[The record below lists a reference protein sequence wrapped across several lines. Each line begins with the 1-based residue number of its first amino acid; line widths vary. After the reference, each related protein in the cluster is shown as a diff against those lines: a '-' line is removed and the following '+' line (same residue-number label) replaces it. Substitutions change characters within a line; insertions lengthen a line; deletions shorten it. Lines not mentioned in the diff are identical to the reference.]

1 MRKIVVLLWWC
12 IWAGSLPAADYDHP
26 KHEIRAVWLTTI
38 FGLDWPTSPATNE
51 TERNRQKQELRTIL
65 DRLKEAH
72 FNTVFVQTR
81 LRGDVIYRSQIEPIS
96 AVFTGQCGKWPE
108 YDPLAFV
115 IDECHKRGMECH
127 AFFVTYPVG
136 SAKMV
141 KEQGRASVVKRHP
154 ELCIKHRGDWYLNP
168 GHPGT
173 SDYLLTLVKEV
184 VKNYDIDGIQFDY
197 IRYPEGAQ
205 FFPDKKTYQKY
216 GKGQSLENWRRD
228 NINRIIARAHDWVKK
243 TKPWV
248 QVSSSPLGKYSKR
261 QHPNA
266 RWTAYED
273 AYQDPRAW
281 LKAGK
286 QDMIVPMMYYQQQDF
301 YPFVNNWLEHSG
313 QRNMVVGLGA
323 YRLSKKEG
331 NWKLS
336 EITDQIRY
344 VRRQGVKGCAFF
356 RTQFVIKNEKG
367 LYNELKNRFFKYPA
381 QLPPLVWM
389 NEKDS
394 VPCAPQEIVVVREQE
409 RLKLS
414 WKGRSSDDYT
424 YTIYYSQS
432 DSIDMTKAQ
441 SILATGIRENVLYL
455 PIDRHEEKEYSFCVT
470 ASNRYRMESQ
480 PSRSTYYY
488 LSEYEK

>member
-1 MRKIVVLLWWC
+1 
-12 IWAGSLPAADYDHP
+12 
-26 KHEIRAVWLTTI
+26 
-38 FGLDWPTSPATNE
+38 
-51 TERNRQKQELRTIL
+51 
-65 DRLKEAH
+65 
-72 FNTVFVQTR
+72 
-81 LRGDVIYRSQIEPIS
+81 
-96 AVFTGQCGKWPE
+96 
-108 YDPLAFV
+108 
-115 IDECHKRGMECH
+115 
-127 AFFVTYPVG
+127 
-136 SAKMV
+136 
-141 KEQGRASVVKRHP
+141 
-154 ELCIKHRGDWYLNP
+154 
-168 GHPGT
+168 
-173 SDYLLTLVKEV
+173 
-184 VKNYDIDGIQFDY
+184 
-197 IRYPEGAQ
+197 
-205 FFPDKKTYQKY
+205 
-216 GKGQSLENWRRD
+216 
-228 NINRIIARAHDWVKK
+228 
-243 TKPWV
+243 
-248 QVSSSPLGKYSKR
+248 
-261 QHPNA
+261 
-266 RWTAYED
+266 
-273 AYQDPRAW
+273 
-281 LKAGK
+281 
-286 QDMIVPMMYYQQQDF
+286 MIVPMMYYQQQDF

-313 QRNMVVGLGA
+313 QRNMVAGLGA

-331 NWKLS
+331 NWNLS
-336 EITDQIRY
+336 EITDQINY

-414 WKGRSSDDYT
+414 WKGRSSDDCT